1 MEDNRSIYV
10 EGAKVDPMDENSE
23 PIKAHKW
30 ASDEA
35 WMKAYQHPLWAE
47 YEEFGL
53 RGGHGGMDY
62 LVLRAF
68 VESVQNQTPVPID
81 VYDAAAWMCVTA
93 LSEQSIAMGSM
104 PVAVPD
110 FTDGEWIHRKGE
122 VQGRYALDSYDPSA
136 SGKGPLKTN

>member
-1 MEDNRSIYV
+1 MPSLLRLLPNPLSYSLHRLQI
-10 EGAKVDPMDENSE
+10 EGAKKNPTDENSE
-23 PIKAHKW
+23 LIESHKW
-30 ASDEA
+30 ASDEG
-35 WMKAYQHPLWAE
+35 WMAAYQHPLWKE

-81 VYDAAAWMCVTA
+81 VYDAAAWLCITA

-104 PVAVPD
+104 PVPVPD
-110 FTDGEWIHRKGE
+110 FTDGEWIHRKGDA
-122 VQGRYALDSYDPSA
+122 VGIYALD
-136 SGKGPLKTN
+136 